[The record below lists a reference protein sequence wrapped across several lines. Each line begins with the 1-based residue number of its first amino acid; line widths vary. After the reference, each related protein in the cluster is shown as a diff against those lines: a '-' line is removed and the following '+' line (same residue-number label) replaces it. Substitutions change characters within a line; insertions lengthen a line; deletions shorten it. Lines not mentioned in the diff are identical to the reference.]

1 MEKII
6 TALESQKNNSD
17 RINVFLDGEFA
28 FGVSRFVGAWLS
40 VGQKIDEAKR
50 QSLLQSDEKEKA
62 YQSALRYIGYRQRT
76 ESEITKKLEQLDF
89 DSEII
94 NSVVGDLKEKGYID
108 DNEYAV
114 QWIQIRS
121 ESKPSSKR
129 FVQFELKR
137 KGIAEDTINAALE
150 TAPDDQAQAIKLG
163 KKYLNRFMNINDEDF
178 RKKITGVLSRRAF
191 SYMVIKDA
199 LNELTKLRIEE
210 KFKE

>member
-6 TALESQKNNSD
+6 TSLETQKNNSD
-17 RINVFLDGEFA
+17 RINVFLDGEYA

-40 VGQKIDEAKR
+40 VGQKIDEAKK

-62 YQSALRYIGYRQRT
+62 YQAALRYIGYRQRT
-76 ESEITKKLEQLDF
+76 EAEVIKKLEKLDF
-89 DSEII
+89 DLEII
-94 NSVVGDLKEKGYID
+94 NNVIGDLKEKGYVND
-108 DNEYAV
+108 HEFAA

-137 KGIAEDTINAALE
+137 KGIPEDTITSALE
-150 TAPDDQAQAIKLG
+150 MAPDDQEQAIKLG
-163 KKYLNRFMNINDEDF
+163 KKYLNRFNGINDEDF

-191 SYMVIKDA
+191 SYSVIKDA
-199 LNELTKLRIEE
+199 LTELQNYERKS
-210 KFKE
+210 F